1 MRKKPPELYEV
12 VQDIIQEYQRFQGTR
27 LLASHKIL
35 LDNIN
40 DELQS
45 TEDRFILELIQN
57 AVDSRAADP
66 VEVRFELQAD
76 RLIVANNGRPF
87 TRQDIERIC
96 GLSGERKKK
105 KIGYKG
111 IGFKSVARIT
121 NNPQIYS
128 PGCQFEFDRSRYAGY
143 DPLWLVF
150 PHWIDRP
157 RPAFIRPD
165 WVTIVLPFKE
175 TVQASDLY
183 DIFAGILTRKTGALL
198 LFLDDLGQLEV
209 EDSHKG
215 KYFSMRKRVEENGLI
230 AIEEKNDKAGKWQL
244 RGRWLVVSH
253 HPQRL
258 TPAAF
263 QDYSQR
269 RLKSTESSAAEV
281 GDTKLLLAFHLDEK
295 NSFVRKKDGPVYAFL
310 PLEQQKSRFYFTL
323 QADFL
328 TDISRKALAT
338 PSDWNEWLISSIP
351 EAIAGAIEQIK
362 SLRIPALYPIIYE
375 AFPLNRR
382 FAPPFDGVMATLPA
396 RLKETRLIRTGQGS
410 WVKPAEAV
418 WLAPELAALVAD
430 SHVPALFPGKTGLV
444 SPDICGKEA
453 EKFLQGLGVTFV
465 AELGELIEVLE
476 KNPDWLRERSVDWLE
491 RFFDYLATARPGYQ
505 ELSRLKDLPL
515 VPLQEG
521 RACASDGD
529 VFFPAPGGE
538 LNLAGV
544 RLARADLPPQILA
557 FLREQFRLRP
567 ITPLMQVEQLVLP
580 ALAKAQANLPAEQL
594 AAYVAQVKA
603 YYEQTIIPDR
613 TLQQRL
619 RELLPLE
626 ASDGTWQPATCL
638 YLDND
643 EAGRATPA
651 AELLGPVQPARFV
664 RSPEKLGHDFCR
676 WLGVRLAPPVAELL
690 LLLQDSASLAG
701 QPAGWF
707 QRLYDYLDR
716 EANRHELQELRR
728 LAIIPVPEAG
738 GARLYAP
745 SAPVFLPDKT
755 VGRAGPAAGQ
765 LLVDLDYFPQP
776 ERAMRFLEKLGLAR
790 PEQPAVVAPTPADLA
805 AVREAAEAYQLWTPT
820 EQPIAFDP
828 EVAAIVGE
836 LRQKMGAALGDAGR
850 LGEQLAGIWLKR
862 SLAAKYRGDIS
873 ETGYGFAVIQAGE
886 VVARLTWLNQAG
898 ERYLPYDISVVE
910 GEQESFYDVKS
921 TTGPA
926 GKTFKMSMDEWM
938 FARDQGSSAHI
949 LLIFDALKEPKIID
963 IPGPYERWQQKQ
975 LRIDRFNLA
984 LDLRP
989 GEEHGNHG
997 QAAEKP

>member
-1 MRKKPPELYEV
+1 MRKKSPDLYKV
-12 VQDIIQEYQRFQGTR
+12 VQEIVREYERFQGTR

-66 VEVRFELQAD
+66 VQVRFELQAD

-121 NNPQIYS
+121 DNPQIYS
-128 PGCQFEFDRSRYAGY
+128 PGCQFEFDRSQYADY

-150 PHWIDRP
+150 PRWIDRP

-183 DIFAGILTRKTGALL
+183 DVFAGILTRKTGALL

-215 KYFSMRKRVEENGLI
+215 KYFSMRKRVEESGLI
-230 AIEEKNDKAGKWQL
+230 AIEEKNDKAGQWQL

-253 HPQRL
+253 HPRHM

-269 RLKSTESSAAEV
+269 RLKSTDSSPAEV

-310 PLEQQKSRFYFTL
+310 PLERQRSRFYFTL

-328 TDISRKALAT
+328 TDMSRKALAT

-351 EAIAGAIEQIK
+351 EAIVGAIEQIK

-382 FAPPFDGVMATLPA
+382 FAPPFDGVMASLPA

-418 WLAPELAALVAD
+418 WLAPELAGLIED
-430 SHVPALFPGKTGLV
+430 SYVPGLFPGKTALV
-444 SPDICGKEA
+444 SPDIRGKEI
-453 EKFLQGLGVTFV
+453 EKFLRGLGVTFV

-476 KNPDWLRERSVDWLE
+476 KNPDWLKDRSIDWLE
-491 RFFDYLATARPGYQ
+491 LFFGYLATARPGYQ
-505 ELSRLKDLPL
+505 ELDRLKNLPL
-515 VPLQEG
+515 IPLQEG
-521 RACASDGD
+521 RACASDSD
-529 VFFPAPGGE
+529 IFFPAPGGD

-544 RLARADLPPQILA
+544 RLVRTDLPPHLLA

-580 ALAKAQANLPAEQL
+580 ALTAPQADLPVEQL

-613 TLQQRL
+613 ALQQRL

-626 ASDGTWQPATCL
+626 AADGTWRPATSL
-638 YLDND
+638 YLAND

-651 AELLGPVQPARFV
+651 KELLGTVQPELFV
-664 RSPEKLGHDFCR
+664 RSPENLGFDFCR
-676 WLGVRLAPPVAELL
+676 WLGVRSTPPVAELL
-690 LLLQDSASLAG
+690 LLLQNSASLAG
-701 QPAGWF
+701 QPPGWF

-716 EANRHELQELRR
+716 EANRRELEELRR

-738 GARLYAP
+738 GARLYTP
-745 SAPVFLPDKT
+745 SSSIFLPDKT
-755 VGRAGPAAGQ
+755 NTQAEPAAGQ
-765 LLVDLDYFPQP
+765 PLVDLDYFPQP
-776 ERAMRFLEKLGLAR
+776 ERARQFLEKLGLAR
-790 PEQPAVVAPTPADLA
+790 PEQPIVPAPIPAGP
-805 AVREAAEAYQLWTPT
+805 AVRETTAAYQVWTPT

-873 ETGYGFAVIQAGE
+873 ETGNGFIVTQAGE
-886 VVARLTWLNQAG
+886 IVARLTWLNQAG

-910 GEQESFYDVKS
+910 GDQESFYDVKS

-926 GKTFKMSMDEWM
+926 GKTFKMSMEEWI
-938 FARDQGSSAHI
+938 FARDQGHSAHI
-949 LLIFDALKEPKIID
+949 LLIFDAMKEPKIID
-963 IPGPYERWQQKQ
+963 IPAPYERWQQKQ

-984 LDLRP
+984 LDLSP
-989 GEEHGNHG
+989 GEEQENRN
-997 QAAEKP
+997 QAADRL

>member
-1 MRKKPPELYEV
+1 MQEKSTDLYEV
-12 VQDIIQEYQRFQGTR
+12 VQEIVREYERFQGTR

-66 VEVRFELQAD
+66 VQVRFELQAD
-76 RLIVANNGRPF
+76 RLVVANNGRPF

-121 NNPQIYS
+121 DNPQIYS
-128 PGCQFEFDRSRYAGY
+128 PGCQFEFDRSRYADY

-150 PHWIDRP
+150 PCWIDRP
-157 RPAFIRPD
+157 RPAFVRPD

-183 DIFAGILTRKTGALL
+183 ETFAGILTRKTGALL

-215 KYFSMRKRVEENGLI
+215 KYFSMRKRVEESGLI
-230 AIEEKNDKAGKWQL
+230 AIEEKTNKAGQWQL

-253 HPQRL
+253 HPQGL

-295 NSFVRKKDGPVYAFL
+295 NNFVRKKDGPVYAFL

-328 TDISRKALAT
+328 TDMSRKALAT
-338 PSDWNEWLISSIP
+338 PSGWNEWLIASIP
-351 EAIAGAIEQIK
+351 EAISGAIEQIK
-362 SLRIPALYPIIYE
+362 SLQIPALYPIIYE

-382 FAPPFDGVMATLPA
+382 FTPPFDGVMASLPA
-396 RLKETRLIRTGQGS
+396 RLKETGLIRTGRGD
-410 WVKPAEAV
+410 WVKPDEAI
-418 WLAPELAALVAD
+418 WLAPELAELVWD
-430 SHVPALFPGKTGLV
+430 SHIPDLFPGKTALV
-444 SPDICGKEA
+444 SPGIRGKEV

-465 AELGELIEVLE
+465 AEPQELIEYLE
-476 KNPDWLRERSVDWLE
+476 KNPDWLRDQSIDWLE
-491 RFFDYLATARPGYQ
+491 RFFSYLATARLGYQ
-505 ELSRLKDLPL
+505 ELSRLKNLPL

-521 RACASDGD
+521 RANASDGD
-529 VFFPAPGGE
+529 IFFPAPGGE

-544 RLARADLPPQILA
+544 RLIRADLPPQLLA

-580 ALAKAQANLPAEQL
+580 ALAAAKAELPAEQL
-594 AAYVAQVKA
+594 ANYVAQVKA

-619 RELLPLE
+619 RELLLLE
-626 ASDGTWQPATCL
+626 AADGVWRPAASL
-638 YLDND
+638 YLAND
-643 EAGRATPA
+643 ETGRATPA
-651 AELLGPVQPARFV
+651 AELLGTIQPERFV
-664 RSPEKLGHDFCR
+664 ASPERLGLDLCR
-676 WLGVRLAPPVAELL
+676 WLGVRPAPAVAELL
-690 LLLQDSASLAG
+690 LLLQDSSCLAG

-716 EANRHELQELRR
+716 EASQRELEELRR
-728 LAIIPVPEAG
+728 LAIIPIPEAG

-745 SAPVFLPDKT
+745 SSPVFLPDKSST
-755 VGRAGPAAGQ
+755 QAALAAGQ
-765 LLVDLDYFPQP
+765 RLVDLDYFPQP
-776 ERAMRFLEKLGLAR
+776 ERARRFLEKLGLVR
-790 PEQPAVVAPTPADLA
+790 PELPVLAPPVPADSA
-805 AVREAAEAYQLWTPT
+805 QIRETAEAYQVWTPT

-836 LRQKMGAALGDAGR
+836 LRQKMGVALGDAGR

-873 ETGYGFAVIQAGE
+873 ETGSGFIVSRAGE

-910 GEQESFYDVKS
+910 DEQESFYDVKS

-938 FARDQGSSAHI
+938 FARDKGSSAHI

-984 LDLRP
+984 LEISP
-989 GEEHGNHG
+989 VEEQGNQG
-997 QAAEKP
+997 QAAAGP